1 MDDTERRSPDYYREK
16 AAEIRQVAWRAGSR
30 EVIRDLLATADRFER
45 MAAFVE
51 KCSWQTAD

>member
-1 MDDTERRSPDYYREK
+1 MDDTERRSADYYREK

-45 MAAFVE
+45 MAFVE